1 MFKGAH
7 LAHSTSDGKIWSINT
22 PNSSGAFSFGSM
34 LKLIGSNWLAQGS
47 DTRLGNSFFFLHTY
61 TLSEHSGSEGAGLL
75 SLISHRGFCWS
86 QNFSE

>member
-47 DTRLGNSFFFLHTY
+47 DIRFFSIPILY
-61 TLSEHSGSEGAGLL
+61 LSIVAVKGLVYC
-75 SLISHRGFCWS
+75 H
-86 QNFSE
+86 